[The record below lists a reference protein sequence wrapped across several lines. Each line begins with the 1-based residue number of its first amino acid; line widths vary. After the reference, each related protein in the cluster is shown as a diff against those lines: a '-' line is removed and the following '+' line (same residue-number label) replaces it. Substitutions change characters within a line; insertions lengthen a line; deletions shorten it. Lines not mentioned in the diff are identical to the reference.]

1 MLEDLQ
7 AFHDSKVDEGEII
20 AEDRSKEVKEA
31 ITNQVELIQHSL
43 ETLYRVYSKE
53 LPAIIP
59 MSMIGNL
66 NKVSSLVR

>member
-7 AFHDSKVDEGEII
+7 AFHGGKVDEGEII
-20 AEDRSKEVKEA
+20 GEDRSKEVKEA

-43 ETLYRVYSKE
+43 EALYRVCSKE
-53 LPAIIP
+53 LPAVIP